1 MNVNGTKDTNSGTG
15 FYIKSR
21 NSDELLVCLHKARK
35 ETRDKAIDLE
45 WQGLPADNLWKAVES
60 MTERIENG
68 EQYEVLF

>member
-15 FYIKSR
+15 FYIESR
-21 NSDELLVCLHKARK
+21 NSDELLVCLHKARQ
-35 ETRDKAIDLE
+35 EIRDKAIDLE
-45 WQGLPADNLWKAVES
+45 WQGLPADNLWKTVES